1 MPADFDPCRAV
12 RDCGCEGPRA
22 DGKAHRQAWRRGRT
36 RQRDGCQPPADPEED
51 DRWALKAWRLGAAI
65 TAMKTSLLAV
75 GLLVVLGAAAI
86 ASARAEDRFVAKV
99 TSTAGDPAGKVIETM
114 NAASYT
120 YVLIDTGAKKVWAAA
135 PQFSVKVGDTVAL
148 TGAMP
153 MTNYQSRALNRT
165 FDLVYFSGNVTV
177 NGVAVAGAGAA
188 PKASAGN
195 LPPGHPPTSRGPGA
209 VDLAGIKRAENGQT
223 VEEIIKGKAR
233 FAGKR
238 IAVRA
243 RVVKYNAGILGKNW
257 LHIRDG
263 SGAEGTNDLTV
274 TTSATAKV
282 GDLVLVT
289 GVLSVDRD
297 FGSGYR
303 YGLIVEDASVV
314 AQ

>member
-1 MPADFDPCRAV
+1 
-12 RDCGCEGPRA
+12 
-22 DGKAHRQAWRRGRT
+22 
-36 RQRDGCQPPADPEED
+36 
-51 DRWALKAWRLGAAI
+51 
-65 TAMKTSLLAV
+65 MKTTLLAV
-75 GLLVVLGAAAI
+75 GLVVALGAAAGFA
-86 ASARAEDRFVAKV
+86 ASADDRSIARLA
-99 TSTAGDPAGKVIETM
+99 TQPGDLAGKVVETM

-135 PQFSVKVGDTVAL
+135 PQFSVKVGDTVVVA
-148 TGAMP
+148 GGMP

-177 NGVAVAGAGAA
+177 NGAAVAGPGGADT
-188 PKASAGN
+188 PKAFAGN
-195 LPPGHPPTSRGPGA
+195 LPPGHPTTSRGPGP
-209 VDLAGIKRAENGQT
+209 VDLTGIKRAENGQT
-223 VEEIIKGKAR
+223 VEEIIKGKAK

-263 SGAEGTNDLTV
+263 SGGEGTNDLTV
-274 TTSATAKV
+274 TTSGTAKV

-297 FGSGYR
+297 FGSGYK
-303 YGLIVEDASVV
+303 YGLIVEDANV
-314 AQ
+314 ATQ